1 MKKTPGDVIVLHM
14 CTVNEVQMMCGSWD
28 MEWDRQNFFV
38 ILSLFLLF
46 YSTNNPKNKNFKEM
60 KKMPGD
66 IIILHRCTINDNH
79 KMYGSWDMKRDRQ
92 NFLSFWAIFCPFT
105 PLTTW
110 KIKILKKRKNNC
122 RYHHFTQ
129 MHQKSWS
136 YATYCSW
143 DVERDGYS
151 LRFSFWT
158 IFCLLTP
165 VTAWKTKFK
174 KK

>member
-1 MKKTPGDVIVLHM
+1 MKKTPGDIIVLHM

-79 KMYGSWDMKRDRQ
+79 KMYGSWDM
-92 NFLSFWAIFCPFT
+92 
-105 PLTTW
+105 
-110 KIKILKKRKNNC
+110 
-122 RYHHFTQ
+122 
-129 MHQKSWS
+129 
-136 YATYCSW
+136 
-143 DVERDGYS
+143 
-151 LRFSFWT
+151 
-158 IFCLLTP
+158 
-165 VTAWKTKFK
+165 
-174 KK
+174 